1 MDFNKVTL
9 NRWLVLLI
17 VTALVSACGDK
28 EETGSAKENTQVVA
42 KVNGEEISIHQ
53 VNLMLNRL
61 GPLNEEQS
69 KAAAKQVLAKLVDLQ
84 LLKQKAIEAKLDRD
98 PTVLQTIEA
107 TKSQIL
113 AQAYVE
119 REMSKATKATASEM
133 DVFYDEHPELFK
145 ERRIF
150 NIQELAVEA
159 SSEKLPEFEQVI
171 ATKKNIAE
179 IAQWLKSNG
188 YKFALNANVR
198 AAEQLPLTVLVKLQK
213 LNNGDIVAIPN
224 GQSINIVSVAASQ
237 SQPISKEKATPL
249 IEQYFANKSK
259 KEEVELQMAALKKAA
274 NIEFV
279 GLFSDMQ
286 LEQDSTKE
294 IKTADK
300 KEMLDATV
308 SKENASVKG
317 DEDQSTL
324 DKGLAGF

>member
-1 MDFNKVTL
+1 MDFNKVSL
-9 NRWLVLLI
+9 NRWFIILI
-17 VTALVSACGDK
+17 VTSLVSACGDK
-28 EETGSAKENTQVVA
+28 KEEGSTKENTQVVA

-53 VNLMLNRL
+53 VNLMLSRL

-119 REMSKATKATASEM
+119 REMAKSTKATASEM

-159 SSEKLPEFEQVI
+159 SSEKLPEFEQMI
-171 ATKKNIAE
+171 ATKKDIAD
-179 IAQWLKSNG
+179 IAQWLKSNN

-198 AAEQLPLTVLVKLQK
+198 AAEQLPLAVLVKLQK
-213 LNNGDIVAIPN
+213 MNNGDIAAIPN

-237 SQPISKEKATPL
+237 SQPISREKATPL
-249 IEQYFANKSK
+249 IEQYFINKSK
-259 KEEVELQMAALKKAA
+259 KESAELQMASLKKAA
-274 NIEFV
+274 NIEYV

-286 LEQDSTKE
+286 LEQDSIDK
-294 IKTADK
+294 IKASDK
-300 KEMLDATV
+300 KEV
-308 SKENASVKG
+308 SAAVPKENVSVNG

>member
-1 MDFNKVTL
+1 MDFNKVSL
-9 NRWLVLLI
+9 NRWFILLI
-17 VTALVSACGDK
+17 VTSLVSACGDK
-28 EETGSAKENTQVVA
+28 KEEGSTKENTQVVA

-53 VNLMLNRL
+53 VNLMLSRL

-119 REMSKATKATASEM
+119 REMAKSTKATASEM

-159 SSEKLPEFEQVI
+159 SSEKLPEFEQMI
-171 ATKKNIAE
+171 ATKKDIAD
-179 IAQWLKSNG
+179 IAQWLKSNN

-198 AAEQLPLTVLVKLQK
+198 AAEQLPLAVLVKLQK
-213 LNNGDIVAIPN
+213 MNNGDIAAIPN

-237 SQPISKEKATPL
+237 SQPISREKATPL
-249 IEQYFANKSK
+249 IEQYFINKSK
-259 KEEVELQMAALKKAA
+259 KESAELQMASLKKAA
-274 NIEFV
+274 NIEYV

-286 LEQDSTKE
+286 LEQDSIDK
-294 IKTADK
+294 IKASDK
-300 KEMLDATV
+300 KEV
-308 SKENASVKG
+308 SAAVPKENVSVNG

>member
-1 MDFNKVTL
+1 MDFNKVSL
-9 NRWLVLLI
+9 NRWFILLI
-17 VTALVSACGDK
+17 VTSLVSACGDK
-28 EETGSAKENTQVVA
+28 KEEGSTKENTQVVA

-53 VNLMLNRL
+53 VNLMLSRL

-119 REMSKATKATASEM
+119 REMAKSTKATASEM

-159 SSEKLPEFEQVI
+159 SSEKLPEFEQMI
-171 ATKKNIAE
+171 ATKKDIAD
-179 IAQWLKSNG
+179 IAQWLKSNN

-198 AAEQLPLTVLVKLQK
+198 AAEQLPLAVLVKLQK
-213 LNNGDIVAIPN
+213 MNNGDIAAIPN

-237 SQPISKEKATPL
+237 IQPISREKATPL
-249 IEQYFANKSK
+249 IEQYFINKSK
-259 KEEVELQMAALKKAA
+259 KESAELQMASLKKAA
-274 NIEFV
+274 NIEYV

-286 LEQDSTKE
+286 LEQDSIDK
-294 IKTADK
+294 IKASDK
-300 KEMLDATV
+300 KEV
-308 SKENASVKG
+308 SAAVPKENVSVNG